1 MKKNYIYKGVKA
13 IALFLMVASLTSCFD
28 ALDEVPD
35 NRTEID
41 SPEKVRLLLVS
52 AYPQETPALLCELS
66 GDNYIDDN
74 VVVPATH
81 NDARSKWHEEAYQW
95 KDINNYSMGEQDT
108 PNQVWETYYAGISV
122 CNHAIQAMLE
132 MSDDPAND
140 LELAHSWG
148 EAHVLRA
155 YLHFVLVNTFAEAY
169 KDETMSAADRGI
181 PYVTKPETTVH
192 VDYTTSEFLHSVKE
206 TYDLIEKDLLEGIDL
221 IDDSKY
227 QVVAYHFNRNAA
239 NAFAARFYL
248 FKRDY
253 DKVIYY
259 ADQALGTNP
268 SSMLRKWNAINTNTM
283 DSRLNDY
290 NDHQAPCNFLIQST
304 YSVQDRMLSACRF
317 AINNGKTFTDNQG
330 RKWKVPSTL
339 KTLIDGGGP
348 NWRGQLPAFDSN
360 LFIFGGQEFGV
371 WLFRVYEYFE
381 YTDKIAGI
389 GYVHMLYQPFT
400 ADETLLC
407 RAEAKLYKGDKAGA
421 LQDLTSW
428 TYSHCVSKEKKV
440 NGDVVPNDLT
450 VSDVKS
456 KYVRNGEPSDFVSD
470 LHPKEMGFEK
480 VLTGDDQAILDCI
493 LHFRRIET
501 MFEGLRWYDIKR
513 YGITVYHY
521 YRGANEDDIHID
533 SLTYSDSR
541 RVLQVPNNVMEA
553 GYPSNRGTG
562 AMGGS
567 GGSGYQ
573 NHALESTPLPFQ
585 SNK

>member
-13 IALFLMVASLTSCFD
+13 IALFMTIASLTSCFD

-108 PNQVWETYYAGISV
+108 PNQVWEAYYAGISV
-122 CNHAIQAMLE
+122 CNHAIRAMLE

-140 LELAHSWG
+140 LNLAHSWG

-155 YLHFVLVNTFAEAY
+155 YLHFILVNTFAEAY

-227 QVVAYHFNRNAA
+227 KVVAYHFNRNAA

-248 FKRDY
+248 YKRDY

-268 SSMLRKWNAINTNTM
+268 SSMLRKWDTINTNTM
-283 DSRLNDY
+283 DSRLNWY
-290 NDHQAPCNFLIQST
+290 NDHQAPCNFLILST

-317 AINNGKTFTDNQG
+317 AINNGKEITDSQG
-330 RKWKVPSTL
+330 RKWTVPSTL
-339 KTLIDGGGP
+339 KSLIDGGGP
-348 NWRGQLPAFDSN
+348 NWSGQLPAFDSN

-389 GYVHMLYQPFT
+389 GYVHMLYQPLT

-407 RAEAKLYKGDKAGA
+407 RAEAKLYKGDQDGA
-421 LQDLTSW
+421 IQDLGFW
-428 TYSHCVSKEKKV
+428 TASHGV
-440 NGDVVPNDLT
+440 NSALSLSGI
-450 VSDVKS
+450 KG
-456 KYVRNGEPSDFVSD
+456 KYAHDGRHNDFVSAI
-470 LHPKEMGFEK
+470 HPMEMGFEK
-480 VLTGDDQAILDCI
+480 VLTGDDLAILDCI

-513 YGITVYHY
+513 YGITVYHH
-521 YRGANEDDIHID
+521 YRGANEDEIHTD
-533 SLTYSDSR
+533 SLTYKDPR

-567 GGSGYQ
+567 GGGGYQ
-573 NHALESTPLPFQ
+573 HHALESTPLPFQ
-585 SNK
+585 SN

>member
-1 MKKNYIYKGVKA
+1 MKKNYIYNGVKA
-13 IALFLMVASLTSCFD
+13 IALLMTAASLTSCFD

-41 SPEKVRLLLVS
+41 SPEKVSMLLVS
-52 AYPQETPALLCELS
+52 AYPEETPALLCELS

-132 MSDDPAND
+132 MSEDPAHD
-140 LELAHSWG
+140 LELSHSWG

-169 KDETMSAADRGI
+169 KDETKSAADRGI

-192 VDYTTSEFLHSVKE
+192 VDYSTSEYLHSVKE

-227 QVVAYHFNRNAA
+227 KVPAYHFNRNAV

-248 FKRDY
+248 YKRNY
-253 DKVIYY
+253 DKVIHY

-268 SSMLRKWNAINTNTM
+268 SSMLRKWNTINTNTM
-283 DSRLNDY
+283 DSRLNWF

-317 AINNGKTFTDNQG
+317 AINNGKEFTDNDG
-330 RKWKVPSTL
+330 RKWTVPSTL
-339 KTLIDGGGP
+339 KSLIDGGGP
-348 NWRGQLPAFDSN
+348 NWSGQLPAFDSN

-407 RAEAKLYKGDKAGA
+407 RAEAKLYKGDQAGA
-421 LQDLTSW
+421 IQDLGFW
-428 TYSHCVSKEKKV
+428 TTYHGVTGALSLSGIKGKYAHDGKHDDYVSAI
-440 NGDVVPNDLT
+440 
-450 VSDVKS
+450 
-456 KYVRNGEPSDFVSD
+456 
-470 LHPKEMGFEK
+470 HPAEMGFEK
-480 VLTGDDQAILDCI
+480 VLTGDDLAVLDCI

-513 YGITVYHY
+513 YGITVYHH
-521 YRGANEDDIHID
+521 YRGANEDEIHTD
-533 SLTYSDSR
+533 SLTYNDAR

-553 GYPSNRGTG
+553 GYPSNRTTG
-562 AMGGS
+562 ASGGS
-567 GGSGYQ
+567 GGGGYQ
-573 NHALESTPLPFQ
+573 THALETKPFPFQ
-585 SNK
+585 SK